1 MLIHILVQVA
11 HPNTNPN
18 PNGNP
23 KANLHLDQFD
33 LIQADSCPKFHNLQ
47 RAVVIS

>member
-1 MLIHILVQVA
+1 MLDFRLGMLSHLLVQVA
-11 HPNTNPN
+11 HPNPNPN

-33 LIQADSCPKFHNLQ
+33 LIRAFTDSW
-47 RAVVIS
+47 S